1 MTKLTDPQRKILF
14 AILTDNFG
22 ALHRNKRSS
31 EVISRMMTRKFIRW
45 NHNTKTG
52 RELTPEGAK
61 LLHDWYKVRWVKS
74 GCLAHQQ
81 DLDKVEA
88 LIAAVR

>member
-14 AILTDNFG
+14 AILTDDFG
-22 ALHRNKRSS
+22 AAYRGKSASALHN
-31 EVISRMMTRKFIRW
+31 RMMIRKLSRW
-45 NHNTKTG
+45 NPSTKTG

-61 LLHDWYKVRWVKS
+61 LLHDWYKVRWAKS